1 MQKNYKLK
9 SELLTLAFRLLII
22 LVSIIGIL
30 APTQNSFFGQFWFFT
45 LQTNMLVIVV
55 TLLLAISQICNFCKT
70 KNHIFSRPWLKS
82 LHIAS
87 TFYITITG
95 VIYCFVLVP
104 VAIMTNSPIAS
115 SLSYRDI
122 FLHIFVP
129 VLAIVDYF
137 ALDEK
142 IHLSKS
148 SAVLFLVYPFL
159 YVLTIFS
166 RAALG
171 GSTFPGGSSYP
182 YFFIDPTFNNQGWL
196 TVIFYSALC
205 LILFYL
211 LALLYIFINNKL
223 IDTNL
228 FSRQKNDSN

>member
-9 SELLTLAFRLLII
+9 TELLILAFRLLII
-22 LVSIIGIL
+22 LISLIGIL
-30 APTQNSFFGQFWFFT
+30 APTQNTFWGQFWFFT
-45 LQTNMLVIVV
+45 LQTNMLVIIV
-55 TLLLAISQICNFCKT
+55 TMLLAISQICNLCKI
-70 KNHIFSRPWLKS
+70 KNHIFSKPWLKI

-104 VAIMTNSPIAS
+104 VAIMTNSPIAA

-129 VLAIVDYF
+129 VLSIVDYF
-137 ALDEK
+137 SLDAK
-142 IHLSKS
+142 IYLSKS
-148 SAVLFLVYPFL
+148 SALLFLVYPFF
-159 YVLTIFS
+159 YVLIIFS

-171 GSTFPGGSSYP
+171 GNAFPGGSYYP

-196 TVIFYSALC
+196 AVIFYSALC

-223 IDTNL
+223 IEINY
-228 FSRQKNDSN
+228 SSNKKSDSN

>member
-1 MQKNYKLK
+1 MQKDYKLK
-9 SELLTLAFRLLII
+9 YEFLILTFRLFMILIS
-22 LVSIIGIL
+22 LTGIL
-30 APTQNSFFGQFWFFT
+30 APTQNTFWGQFWFFT
-45 LQTNMLVIVV
+45 LQTNMLVIVI
-55 TLLLAISQICNFCKT
+55 TMLLIISQICKLCKIS
-70 KNHIFSRPWLKS
+70 NSIIFKSWLNL

-104 VAIMTNSPIAS
+104 VAILTNNLISA

-129 VLAIVDYF
+129 ALSIIDYF
-137 ALDEK
+137 ALNDK
-142 IHLSKS
+142 IHISKS
-148 SAVLFLVYPFL
+148 SAVLFLFYPFL
-159 YVLTIFS
+159 YVLAIFS

-171 GSTFPGGSSYP
+171 GSSFPGGSSYP

-196 TVIFYSALC
+196 PVIFYSTLC

-211 LALLYIFINNKL
+211 LALLYIYINNKL
-223 IDTNL
+223 IDPKL
-228 FSRQKNDSN
+228 LSHQKNDSN